1 MKPEVLLSKRYSL
14 VVCYL
19 LLAIDEL
26 QQNHTLESLYST
38 WKTNSPSRSA
48 FVNLIADLEDIGWI
62 AKVEGEK
69 KSARKL
75 LVDSSAIRSALLL
88 EKDTK
93 VSESWLFSSGVFDFS
108 VFEEVDSSSQ
118 QKTSQIIGEQVSSP
132 TV

>member
-26 QQNHTLESLYST
+26 QQNHTLETLYST

-62 AKVEGEK
+62 SKVEGKK

-108 VFEEVDSSSQ
+108 VFEEVDLSSA
-118 QKTSQIIGEQVSSP
+118 QKTSQTKAEQVSSP

>member
-26 QQNHTLESLYST
+26 KQNHTLESLYST

-48 FVNLIADLEDIGWI
+48 FVNLIADLEAIGWI
-62 AKVEGEK
+62 DKVEGEK

-118 QKTSQIIGEQVSSP
+118 QKTSQIIAEKVSSP

>member
-48 FVNLIADLEDIGWI
+48 FVNLIADLEDIGWVT
-62 AKVEGEK
+62 KVEGEK

-75 LVDSSAIRSALLL
+75 LVDGAAIRSALLL
-88 EKDTK
+88 EKNVK
-93 VSESWLFSSGVFDFS
+93 VSGSWLFSSGVFDFS
-108 VFEEVDSSSQ
+108 VFDGGVPSSAQEKSQ
-118 QKTSQIIGEQVSSP
+118 ATDEQVSNP

>member
-48 FVNLIADLEDIGWI
+48 FVNLIADLEEIGWI
-62 AKVEGEK
+62 DKVEGEK

-75 LVDSSAIRSALLL
+75 IVDSSAIRSALLL

>member
-108 VFEEVDSSSQ
+108 VFEEVDLSSAQKSSQ
-118 QKTSQIIGEQVSSP
+118 TKAEQVSIP

>member
-1 MKPEVLLSKRYSL
+1 MKPEVFLSKRYSL

-26 QQNHTLESLYST
+26 QQHHTLESLYST

-48 FVNLIADLEDIGWI
+48 FVNLIADLEEIGWI
-62 AKVEGEK
+62 NKVEGEK

>member
-62 AKVEGEK
+62 DKVEGEK

-88 EKDTK
+88 EKDVK

-108 VFEEVDSSSQ
+108 VFEQGVPSSAQ
-118 QKTSQIIGEQVSSP
+118 ETSQATDEQVSNP

>member
-48 FVNLIADLEDIGWI
+48 FVNLIADLEEIGWI
-62 AKVEGEK
+62 DKVEGEK

-75 LVDSSAIRSALLL
+75 IVDSSAIRSALLL

-118 QKTSQIIGEQVSSP
+118 QKTSQTTVEQASSP

>member
-14 VVCYL
+14 VVCHL

-62 AKVEGEK
+62 SKVEGEK

-75 LVDSSAIRSALLL
+75 LIDSSAIRSALLL

>member
-1 MKPEVLLSKRYSL
+1 MKPEVFLSKRYSL

-26 QQNHTLESLYST
+26 QQHHTLESLYST

-48 FVNLIADLEDIGWI
+48 FVNLIADLEEIGWI
-62 AKVEGEK
+62 DKVEGEK